1 LVVRFGAGNGRP
13 YGLAGRGPQEASV
26 FAIIQSG
33 GRQVKV
39 SPGSV
44 VEVDRV
50 GGLKAGE
57 QVSIDQVLMVGTDGG
72 EVKAGSPF
80 VANARVIAVIEGE
93 SRGPKIRIFKK
104 KRRKGFRKSGGH
116 RATYTKVSI
125 KDIVI

>member
-1 LVVRFGAGNGRP
+1 M
-13 YGLAGRGPQEASV
+13 

-50 GGLKAGE
+50 GGITPGE
-57 QVSIDQVLMVGTDGG
+57 QVSIDQVLFVGGLDGG
-72 EVKAGSPF
+72 EVKAGSKDSPF
-80 VANARVIAVIEGE
+80 VPNARVIAVIEGE

-116 RATYTKVSI
+116 RATLTRVSI

>member
-1 LVVRFGAGNGRP
+1 
-13 YGLAGRGPQEASV
+13 V

-50 GGLKAGE
+50 SGITPGE
-57 QVSIDQVLMVGTDGG
+57 QVSIDQVLFVGGLDGG
-72 EVKAGSPF
+72 ESKSGSPF

-116 RATYTKVSI
+116 RATLTRVSI

>member
-1 LVVRFGAGNGRP
+1 
-13 YGLAGRGPQEASV
+13 V

-116 RATYTKVSI
+116 RATYTRVSV
-125 KDIVI
+125 KDILL

>member
-1 LVVRFGAGNGRP
+1 
-13 YGLAGRGPQEASV
+13 V

-39 SPGSV
+39 SPGSD

-50 GGLKAGE
+50 GGLTVGE
-57 QVSIDQVLMVGTDGG
+57 QVSIDQVLMVGGLEGG
-72 EVKAGSPF
+72 EVRSGSPF
-80 VANARVIAVIEGE
+80 VTNARVIAVIEGE

-116 RATYTKVSI
+116 RSTLTRVSI